1 MCCLLEEL
9 SKYKQIRKCNV
20 ASFEKEKNQLRKC
33 EVASCKKNATQKMQ
47 RWKLHFFAFSVAF
60 VLVPLHFFFAFFRFF
75 RKKNTKVD
83 QSCKKIQRRKC
94 NVASCK
100 KKCNGENA
108 TLEVACFLHFPFVI
122 FGICIFVAFLDFPDL
137 LQLALWFCL
146 EFSRQRMLLIEGG
159 TATSLGAK
167 DTSLRNCLAHCMSPF
182 LLGNFKIRDVKL
194 DKIVAFW
201 GCIFLVFFPT
211 CQVRVVRFCQSCS
224 PPPPRLAVLL
234 LLPL

>member
-20 ASFEKEKNQLRKC
+20 ASFEKEKIKVAKKC
-33 EVASCKKNATQKMQ
+33 NGENATSQ
-47 RWKLHFFAFSVAF
+47 VA
-60 VLVPLHFFFAFFRFF
+60 
-75 RKKNTKVD
+75 
-83 QSCKKIQRRKC
+83 
-94 NVASCK
+94 

-108 TLEVACFLHFPFVI
+108 TLEVAFFFAFSVPLFLAFAFS
-122 FGICIFVAFLDFPDL
+122 VALLDFPDL

-224 PPPPRLAVLL
+224 PPPLRLAVLL
-234 LLPL
+234 LLVLLLLPL

>member
-1 MCCLLEEL
+1 
-9 SKYKQIRKCNV
+9 
-20 ASFEKEKNQLRKC
+20 
-33 EVASCKKNATQKMQ
+33 MQ

-60 VLVPLHFFFAFFRFF
+60 VLVPLHFFCIFSFFFV
-75 RKKNTKVD
+75 KKMQKLIKVA
-83 QSCKKIQRRKC
+83 KNATEKMQRRKLQ
-94 NVASCK
+94 

-108 TLEVACFLHFPFVI
+108 TLEVAFFF
-122 FGICIFVAFLDFPDL
+122 CIFRSLFLAFAFSVAFLDFPDL

-201 GCIFLVFFPT
+201 VCIFLVFFPT

-234 LLPL
+234 LLLVLLLLPL

>member
-1 MCCLLEEL
+1 MRRRKLQ
-9 SKYKQIRKCNV
+9 KKCNSEN
-20 ASFEKEKNQLRKC
+20 ATL
-33 EVASCKKNATQKMQ
+33 EVA
-47 RWKLHFFAFSVAF
+47 FFRILRCICFGAVAF
-60 VLVPLHFFFAFFRFF
+60 LFAFFSFFF

-83 QSCKKIQRRKC
+83 QSCKKCNGENATSQVAKKMQRRKC
-94 NVASCK
+94 NVGS
-100 KKCNGENA
+100 
-108 TLEVACFLHFPFVI
+108 
-122 FGICIFVAFLDFPDL
+122 CIFFAFSVPLFLAFAFSVALLDFPDL

-234 LLPL
+234 LLLVLLLPL

>member
-1 MCCLLEEL
+1 
-9 SKYKQIRKCNV
+9 
-20 ASFEKEKNQLRKC
+20 
-33 EVASCKKNATQKMQ
+33 MQ

-60 VLVPLHFFFAFFRFF
+60 VLVPLHFFCIFSFFSL
-75 RKKNTKVD
+75 KKYKSWSKLQKNATEKM
-83 QSCKKIQRRKC
+83 QRRKLQ
-94 NVASCK
+94 K
-100 KKCNGENA
+100 NA
-108 TLEVACFLHFPFVI
+108 TEKMQRWKLHFF
-122 FGICIFVAFLDFPDL
+122 CIFRSLFLAFAFSVAFLDFPDL

-234 LLPL
+234 LLLLLLVLLLLPL

>member
-1 MCCLLEEL
+1 MRRRKLQ
-9 SKYKQIRKCNV
+9 KKCN
-20 ASFEKEKNQLRKC
+20 SE
-33 EVASCKKNATQKMQ
+33 NAT
-47 RWKLHFFAFSVAF
+47 LEV
-60 VLVPLHFFFAFFRFF
+60 AFFRIFLCICFGAAAFFCIFSFFF

-83 QSCKKIQRRKC
+83 SKLQTNAMEKMQRRKLQ
-94 NVASCK
+94 
-100 KKCNGENA
+100 KKCNEENA
-108 TLEVACFLHFPFVI
+108 TLEVAFFLHFPFII
-122 FGICIFVAFLDFPDL
+122 FGICIFRCIFRFSGFA
-137 LQLALWFCL
+137 QLALWFCL

-201 GCIFLVFFPT
+201 GCIFLVFFFPT

-234 LLPL
+234 LLLVLLLLPL

>member
-1 MCCLLEEL
+1 MQL
-9 SKYKQIRKCNV
+9 RKCNV
-20 ASFEKEKNQLRKC
+20 G
-33 EVASCKKNATQKMQ
+33 SCIFSHFPLHLFWCRCIFFAFFRFFSLKKYKSWSKLQKNATEKMQRRKLQKNATEKMQ
-47 RWKLHFFAFSVAF
+47 RWKLHFFCIFRSLFLAFAFS
-60 VLVPLHFFFAFFRFF
+60 
-75 RKKNTKVD
+75 
-83 QSCKKIQRRKC
+83 
-94 NVASCK
+94 
-100 KKCNGENA
+100 
-108 TLEVACFLHFPFVI
+108 
-122 FGICIFVAFLDFPDL
+122 VAFLDFPDL

-224 PPPPRLAVLL
+224 PPPPPRLAVLL
-234 LLPL
+234 LLVLLLLPL

>member
-1 MCCLLEEL
+1 MQL
-9 SKYKQIRKCNV
+9 RKCNV
-20 ASFEKEKNQLRKC
+20 GSCIFSHFPLHLFWCRCIFFAFFRFFSLKNTKVDQ
-33 EVASCKKNATQKMQ
+33 SCKNATSQVAKKMEKMQ
-47 RWKLHFFAFSVAF
+47 RWKLHFFCIFRSLFLAFAFS
-60 VLVPLHFFFAFFRFF
+60 
-75 RKKNTKVD
+75 
-83 QSCKKIQRRKC
+83 
-94 NVASCK
+94 
-100 KKCNGENA
+100 
-108 TLEVACFLHFPFVI
+108 
-122 FGICIFVAFLDFPDL
+122 VAFLDFPDL

-234 LLPL
+234 LVLLLLPL

>member
-1 MCCLLEEL
+1 MRRRKLQKKCNSENATLEVAFFRIFRCICFGVVAFFL
-9 SKYKQIRKCNV
+9 HFFVFFVKKYKSWSKLQ
-20 ASFEKEKNQLRKC
+20 
-33 EVASCKKNATQKMQ
+33 KNATEKMQ
-47 RWKLHFFAFSVAF
+47 RWKLHFFCIFRSLFLAFAFS
-60 VLVPLHFFFAFFRFF
+60 
-75 RKKNTKVD
+75 
-83 QSCKKIQRRKC
+83 
-94 NVASCK
+94 
-100 KKCNGENA
+100 
-108 TLEVACFLHFPFVI
+108 
-122 FGICIFVAFLDFPDL
+122 VAFLDFPDL

-234 LLPL
+234 LVLLLLPL

>member
-1 MCCLLEEL
+1 MQL
-9 SKYKQIRKCNV
+9 RKCNV
-20 ASFEKEKNQLRKC
+20 G
-33 EVASCKKNATQKMQ
+33 SCIFS
-47 RWKLHFFAFSVAF
+47 HF
-60 VLVPLHFFFAFFRFF
+60 PLHLFWCRCIFFAFFRFF
-75 RKKNTKVD
+75 RKKNAKVD
-83 QSCKKIQRRKC
+83 QSCKKMQRRKC

-100 KKCNGENA
+100 KNA
-108 TLEVACFLHFPFVI
+108 TEKMQRWKLHFF
-122 FGICIFVAFLDFPDL
+122 CIFRSLFLAFAFSVEFLDFPDL

-201 GCIFLVFFPT
+201 VCIFLVFFPT

-234 LLPL
+234 LLVLLLLPL

>member
-1 MCCLLEEL
+1 MQL
-9 SKYKQIRKCNV
+9 RKCNV
-20 ASFEKEKNQLRKC
+20 G
-33 EVASCKKNATQKMQ
+33 SCIFS
-47 RWKLHFFAFSVAF
+47 HF
-60 VLVPLHFFFAFFRFF
+60 PLHLFWCRCIFFAFFRFFF

-83 QSCKKIQRRKC
+83 SKLQTNAMEKMQRRKLQ
-94 NVASCK
+94 
-100 KKCNGENA
+100 KKCNEENA
-108 TLEVACFLHFPFVI
+108 TLEVAFFLHFPFII
-122 FGICIFVAFLDFPDL
+122 FGICIFRCIFRFSGFA
-137 LQLALWFCL
+137 QLALWFCL

-234 LLPL
+234 LLLVLLLLPL

>member
-1 MCCLLEEL
+1 MQL
-9 SKYKQIRKCNV
+9 RKCNV
-20 ASFEKEKNQLRKC
+20 G
-33 EVASCKKNATQKMQ
+33 SCIFS
-47 RWKLHFFAFSVAF
+47 HF
-60 VLVPLHFFFAFFRFF
+60 PLHLFWCRCIFVCIFSFFF

-83 QSCKKIQRRKC
+83 QNCKKKATEKNATSQVAKKMQRRKC
-94 NVASCK
+94 NVGS
-100 KKCNGENA
+100 
-108 TLEVACFLHFPFVI
+108 
-122 FGICIFVAFLDFPDL
+122 CIFFAFSVPLFLAFAFSVALLDFPDL

-167 DTSLRNCLAHCMSPF
+167 DTSLRNCLAHCMSRF

-211 CQVRVVRFCQSCS
+211 CQVRVVRFCQSFS

-234 LLPL
+234 LLVLLLPL

>member
-1 MCCLLEEL
+1 MRRRKLQ
-9 SKYKQIRKCNV
+9 KKCNSEN
-20 ASFEKEKNQLRKC
+20 ATL
-33 EVASCKKNATQKMQ
+33 EVAFFRIFRCICFGAVAFF
-47 RWKLHFFAFSVAF
+47 LHFFV
-60 VLVPLHFFFAFFRFF
+60 FF
-75 RKKNTKVD
+75 RKKNAKVD
-83 QSCKKIQRRKC
+83 QSCKKMQRRKC

-100 KKCNGENA
+100 KNA
-108 TLEVACFLHFPFVI
+108 TEKMQRWKLHFFLYFPFVI
-122 FGICIFVAFLDFPDL
+122 FGICIFRCIFRFSGFATTSLVVL
-137 LQLALWFCL
+137 L

-201 GCIFLVFFPT
+201 VCIFLVFFPT

-234 LLPL
+234 LLLVLLLLPI